1 MFLGEY
7 RNKLD
12 NKGRIA
18 VPAKFRG
25 ELGESVIINRY
36 YTDGCLALYTE
47 EAWKGKYND
56 IISQPDNKAN
66 TRDMI
71 RILTSKASTVQFDGQ
86 GRILVPSNLIEKVG
100 LVKNC
105 VFIGAGDHVELWPQ
119 DKWDAYND
127 ELTDEEI
134 ERISE
139 SL

>member
-12 NKGRIA
+12 NKGRVA

-66 TRDMI
+66 TRSMI
-71 RILTSKASTVQFDGQ
+71 RILTSTATTVTFDGQ

-100 LVKNC
+100 LSKNC

-119 DKWDAYND
+119 DKWDAYNNG
-127 ELTDEEI
+127 LTDEEI